1 VEIEGM
7 TKEPETEISYSPVKL
22 SIVVV
27 SIYSHQ
33 SLKSCLDSILAC
45 ENQDK
50 IEIIVA
56 DNSVDISLLL
66 LDIKYPR
73 VRFIQCSQNM
83 GIPDLSAAGI
93 AQTSGEI
100 IALTDSSCLVDTS
113 WVTSILKAH
122 QSQSVVVGGTVEIY
136 SLRKAVDWAA
146 YFCEYGEFMYPLRSG
161 SVGALPGN
169 NISFKRSALLIGNEY
184 VKNKFWKTFW
194 CQKLLAEGVEL
205 ISEPSMLVYYTKNFR
220 LVSFLTR
227 RFHHGRCFAGMR
239 AIEFTIIKRM
249 LYFGGS
255 VFLPFIFLYRVIS
268 TVVGKKRRLKELLLS
283 FPLIVLAIIF
293 WSLGETCGFLA
304 GTGKSCEYIH

>member
-1 VEIEGM
+1 M
-7 TKEPETEISYSPVKL
+7 KKLETEISISPVRL
-22 SIVVV
+22 SIVVI

-33 SLKSCLDSILAC
+33 SLISCLDSILAC

-56 DNSVDISLLL
+56 NSSSDNSFPY

-73 VRFIQCSQNM
+73 VRFLQFPQNM
-83 GIPDLSAAGI
+83 GIPDLSAEAI
-93 AQTSGEI
+93 TQTSGEI
-100 IALTDSSCLVDTS
+100 IALTDSSCLVDGD
-113 WVTSILKAH
+113 WITSILKAH
-122 QSQSVVVGGTVEIY
+122 QSKSAVVGGRVEIHG
-136 SLRKAVDWAA
+136 LTKAVDWAA
-146 YFCEYGEFMYPLRSG
+146 YFCEYGEFMRPLRAG
-161 SVGALPGN
+161 VVDALPGN

-194 CQKLLAEGVEL
+194 CQKLRAEGIEL

-220 LVSFLTR
+220 LISFLTR

-239 AIEFTIIKRM
+239 AIEFKFIKRIIY
-249 LYFGGS
+249 LGGS
-255 VFLPFIFLYRVIS
+255 VFLPFIFLYRVTS
-268 TVVGKKRRLKELLLS
+268 TIVGKKRRLKELLLS

-304 GTGKSCEYIH
+304 GTGKSCEYIR

>member
-1 VEIEGM
+1 M
-7 TKEPETEISYSPVKL
+7 KKLETEISISPVRL

-27 SIYSHQ
+27 SIFSHQ
-33 SLKSCLDSILAC
+33 SLISCLDSILAC

-56 DNSVDISLLL
+56 NNSFENSLPNLA
-66 LDIKYPR
+66 IKYPC
-73 VRFIQCSQNM
+73 VRFIQFSQNM
-83 GIPDLSAAGI
+83 GIPDLSAEGI

-100 IALTDSSCLVDTS
+100 IALTDSSCLVDGD
-113 WVTSILKAH
+113 WITSILKAH
-122 QSQSVVVGGTVEIY
+122 QSKSAVVGGTVEIHG
-136 SLRKAVDWAA
+136 LRKAIDWAA
-146 YFCEYGEFMYPLRSG
+146 YFCEYGEFMHPLRAG
-161 SVGALPGN
+161 SVDALPGN

-194 CQKLLAEGVEL
+194 CQKLRAEGIEL

-220 LVSFLTR
+220 LVPFLTR

-239 AIEFTIIKRM
+239 AIEFTIIKRV
-249 LYFGGS
+249 LYLGGS
-255 VFLPFIFLYRVIS
+255 VLLPFIFLYRVVS
-268 TVVGKKRRLKELLLS
+268 SVVGKKRWLKELMFS

-304 GTGKSCEYIH
+304 GTGKSCEYIR

>member
-1 VEIEGM
+1 M
-7 TKEPETEISYSPVKL
+7 TKKLETEISNSPVKL

-33 SLKSCLDSILAC
+33 SLINCLDSILAC

-56 DNSVDISLLL
+56 NSSSDNSLLY

-73 VRFIQCSQNM
+73 VRFIQFSQNM
-83 GIPDLSAAGI
+83 GIPDLSAEGI
-93 AQTSGEI
+93 AQALGEI
-100 IALTDSSCLVDTS
+100 IALTDSSCLVDGD
-113 WVTSILKAH
+113 WITSILKAH
-122 QSQSVVVGGTVEIY
+122 QSKSAVVGGTVEIHG
-136 SLRKAVDWAA
+136 LRKAIDWAA
-146 YFCEYGEFMYPLRSG
+146 YFCEYGEFMHPLRAG
-161 SVGALPGN
+161 SVDALPGN

-194 CQKLLAEGVEL
+194 CQKLRAEGIEL
-205 ISEPSMLVYYTKNFR
+205 ISEPSMLVYYTKNFH
-220 LVSFLTR
+220 LASFLTR

-239 AIEFTIIKRM
+239 AIEFTIIKRV
-249 LYFGGS
+249 LYLGGS
-255 VFLPFIFLYRVIS
+255 VLLPFIFLYRVIS

-304 GTGKSCEYIH
+304 GTGKSCEYIR